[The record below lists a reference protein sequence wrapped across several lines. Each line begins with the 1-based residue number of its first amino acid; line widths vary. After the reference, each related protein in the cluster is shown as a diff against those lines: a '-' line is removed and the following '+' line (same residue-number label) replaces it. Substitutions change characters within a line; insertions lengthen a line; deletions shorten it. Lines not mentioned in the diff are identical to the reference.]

1 MRLVILAN
9 ASPSIG
15 TGHVMRALSVAEEFV
30 AEGWEVDFAGTINGV
45 PWLSEYIQELVNIGA
60 CKISTKL
67 EIDKKR
73 DVLLIDSYEISE
85 KDPFIV
91 KSLWKNVVAI
101 VEDFTPS
108 FLADIYIHPGPNCNW
123 EPPDNYFDFQ
133 YFMGTQFISVRKS
146 IRELDAVA
154 HSKTSTSPR
163 LVIVGGGTDP
173 HKFAPALVDFL
184 SKTDLDFHASVFSSE
199 IEPFSNDSRFD
210 FFRLGSDL
218 EHSIKTADVIFC
230 TSGTMT
236 WEMLSAGFALGIALA
251 TENQELNFNYQV
263 TSHLALN
270 IGEHKINREWNF
282 NEINIVNLLVN
293 GDLREALRKNA
304 KNARIGFGSRLIFKI
319 VANL

>member
-67 EIDKKR
+67 DIDKKR

-108 FLADIYIHPGPNCNW
+108 LFADIYIHPGPNCNW
-123 EPPDNYFDFQ
+123 EPPANYLDFQ
-133 YFMGTQFISVRKS
+133 YFIGTKFISVRKS
-146 IRELDAVA
+146 IRELGAVSL
-154 HSKTSTSPR
+154 SKPNVSPR
-163 LVIVGGGTDP
+163 IVIVGGGTDP
-173 HKFAPALVDFL
+173 YKFAPALVNFL
-184 SKTDLDFHASVFSSE
+184 SKTNLEFHATVFSNRIDAVSSDVRFNFFEPGSE
-199 IEPFSNDSRFD
+199 F
-210 FFRLGSDL
+210 
-218 EHSIKTADVIFC
+218 EHAIKTADVIFC
-230 TSGTMT
+230 TSGTMS
-236 WEMLSAGFALGIALA
+236 WEMLSAGFAIGIALA
-251 TENQELNFNYQV
+251 TENQELNFYYQKS
-263 TSHLALN
+263 SHLANTIGERTKNGEWHFNDVNLVNLIVDSNLRETLRRNAKEAN
-270 IGEHKINREWNF
+270 IG
-282 NEINIVNLLVN
+282 L
-293 GDLREALRKNA
+293 
-304 KNARIGFGSRLIFKI
+304 GSKLIFDI
-319 VANL
+319 VSNL